1 MSQVVGQSVCLC
13 GNVKGGDIVSSLST
27 RSLTEAVEEKVFRL
41 HFIFLISLLTK
52 QQPLPLTDISCCKYI
67 DSFSYFDGIP
77 NSYVHRYIFCTL

>member
-41 HFIFLISLLTK
+41 HFYIFNILTD
-52 QQPLPLTDISCCKYI
+52 QTTTTSSTDISCCKYI
-67 DSFSYFDGIP
+67 DLLSHFDGIP